1 VRSLPPDIRDV
12 AAAQIQ
18 VLAGTISEL
27 NDADLVS
34 PTGCSGWL
42 AAPHPPPLPATR
54 HIRGGL
60 EEQAEAFADP
70 TDEPAD
76 RGYPGIWK
84 EWQPGD
90 QAPSFGDVKF
100 YWANAAAYGSGDELR
115 RHLASTARVAA
126 AACRNAPR
134 GRFRTLGHVMTAED
148 ILAVWTVEFVVHQLD
163 LGAGTPAPAAVAL
176 TVQTLDGLTGG
187 RAPSW
192 EDYAY
197 IRKGTGREPLTSAD
211 REILAERVVEFPAFG

>member
-1 VRSLPPDIRDV
+1 MRSLPPDIRDV

-42 AAPHPPPLPATR
+42 AAHLLI

-76 RGYPGIWK
+76 RDYPGIWK
-84 EWQPGD
+84 KWQPGD

-163 LGAGTPAPAAVAL
+163 LGAGTPAPDAVAL
-176 TVQTLDGLTGG
+176 TVETLDGLTGG

-192 EDYAY
+192 EDYTY